1 MSDRDKGQSDALPA
15 TAELGG
21 EGGSWGDAASQQSRE
36 QPADGPDSVRD
47 EVVTDVIGNVTRLP
61 EVRNDADAPSVG
73 DDLRK
78 HPTE

>member
-1 MSDRDKGQSDALPA
+1 MSDRTKGQSDALPA

-36 QPADGPDSVRD
+36 QPADGPDGVRD
-47 EVVTDVIGNVTRLP
+47 EVVSDVVGNVTRLP
-61 EVRNDADAPSVG
+61 EVGADADAPTVR
-73 DDLRK
+73 DELRK

>member
-1 MSDRDKGQSDALPA
+1 MSDRAKGQSDALPV

-21 EGGSWGDAASQQSRE
+21 EGGSWGDGASQQSRE
-36 QPADGPDSVRD
+36 RPADGPDTVRD
-47 EVVTDVIGNVTRLP
+47 EVVTDIVGNVTRLP
-61 EVRNDADAPSVG
+61 EVGNDADAPGVD

>member
-1 MSDRDKGQSDALPA
+1 MSDRSKGQSDALPA

-36 QPADGPDSVRD
+36 QPADGPDSIRD
-47 EVVTDVIGNVTRLP
+47 EVVTDVVGTVTRLP
-61 EVRNDADAPSVG
+61 EVSNDADAPGVS
-73 DDLRK
+73 DELRK

>member
-1 MSDRDKGQSDALPA
+1 MSDRSKGQSDALPA

-47 EVVTDVIGNVTRLP
+47 EVVSDVVGNVTRLP
-61 EVRNDADAPSVG
+61 EVSNDADAPTVR

>member
-1 MSDRDKGQSDALPA
+1 MSDRAKGQSDALPA

-21 EGGSWGDAASQQSRE
+21 EGGSWGDGASQQSRE
-36 QPADGPDSVRD
+36 RPADGPDTVRD
-47 EVVTDVIGNVTRLP
+47 EVVTDIVGNVTRLP
-61 EVRNDADAPSVG
+61 EVQTDADAPSVG

>member
-1 MSDRDKGQSDALPA
+1 MSDRTKGQSDPLPA

-47 EVVTDVIGNVTRLP
+47 EVVSDVVGNVTRLP
-61 EVRNDADAPSVG
+61 EVSNDADAPAVR
-73 DDLRK
+73 DELRK

>member
-1 MSDRDKGQSDALPA
+1 MSDRSKGQSDALPA

-47 EVVTDVIGNVTRLP
+47 EVVSDVVGNVTRLP
-61 EVRNDADAPSVG
+61 EVRNDADAPTVR

>member
-1 MSDRDKGQSDALPA
+1 MSDRSKGQSDALPA

-47 EVVTDVIGNVTRLP
+47 EVVSDVVGNVTRLP
-61 EVRNDADAPSVG
+61 EVSNDADAATVR